1 LTNQK
6 SPSKLCDAETMVT
19 DFYKY
24 TRGLLE
30 ANEEVLEP
38 LKRLGGFIFIKSD
51 VQSNGKCIC
60 SKGGVNGQVI

>member
-1 LTNQK
+1 MF
-6 SPSKLCDAETMVT
+6 CGTMVT
-19 DFYKY
+19 DFYKSKKE
-24 TRGLLE
+24 LLE
-30 ANEEVLEP
+30 ANEMVLEA

>member
-1 LTNQK
+1 
-6 SPSKLCDAETMVT
+6 MVT

-24 TRGLLE
+24 TKELLE
-30 ANEEVLEP
+30 ANGKVLEP

-60 SKGGVNGQVI
+60 CKGGVNG